1 MRDGG
6 KEVWGGLEEVPR
18 RQERKDGYR
27 ETESERKG
35 FTVRETN
42 VREEGRQLGG
52 GKAMWEEKRL

>member
-1 MRDGG
+1 M
-6 KEVWGGLEEVPR
+6 GGLEGVPR